1 MALEPIGW
9 PAYDFKSKV
18 AKILVIDDDEVLREY
33 AAECLRGVGHEVLT
47 AEDGETGVALA
58 AAERP
63 DVVVTDV
70 MMPGMF
76 GFAVVHVLREN
87 PTLAKTRIIIS
98 SLNFHAD
105 PEGVRSS
112 GADRFLPKPYAP
124 EALVGMVSEL
134 LGS

>member
-1 MALEPIGW
+1 LEPTWNPG
-9 PAYDFKSKV
+9 YDFSSNV
-18 AKILVIDDDEVLREY
+18 AKIIVIDDDEVLRAY
-33 AAECLRGVGHEVLT
+33 AAECLRAAGHEVLT
-47 AEDGETGVALA
+47 AEDGERGVALA

-76 GFAVVHVLREN
+76 GFAVVHLLRAN
-87 PTLAKTRIIIS
+87 RDLAKTRIIIS

-105 PEGVRSS
+105 AEAVQSS

-124 EALVGMVSEL
+124 EALTGMVAEL
-134 LGS
+134 LEG